1 LICIAIDAMGGDFGP
16 RATVPASIQSLK
28 QDNNLT
34 IVLFGDQAQISP
46 YLTTIPINIQSRLTV
61 VHCEQ
66 VVTMSDKP
74 SYALRHK
81 KNSSMRLAIDYLQ
94 QGKADG
100 CVSAGNTGALM
111 GIGCYVLKTSP
122 GIDRPAICTA
132 IPTVNG
138 HSYLLDLGANVDTN
152 SDNLYQFAL
161 MGSVLA
167 STVDGLQRPRVALL
181 NIGEEQVKGN
191 GQVKHASA
199 LLSAQ
204 DVINY
209 TGYVEGDHLFA
220 GVADVIV
227 CDGFVGNIALKTSEG
242 VVKFIATLSEQ
253 MFGGGAVSKL
263 LMAAIKPIFDRMQ
276 AKIDPQQ
283 YNGAY
288 FLGLQGLVV
297 KSHGN
302 ANVEGFSQA
311 ITSASHCVK
320 KNMVALMEEKLE
332 ELLP

>member
-1 LICIAIDAMGGDFGP
+1 MGGDFGP
-16 RATVPASIQSLK
+16 RTTVPASIESLK
-28 QDNNLT
+28 QDDNLK

-46 YLTTIPINIQSRLTV
+46 YLASIPPVIKKRLSI

-66 VVTMSDKP
+66 VVAMSDKP
-74 SYALRHK
+74 SFALRHK
-81 KNSSMRLAIDYLQ
+81 KSSSMRQAIEYLH

-111 GIGCYVLKTSP
+111 GIGCYVLKTYP

-132 IPTVNG
+132 IPTLGG

-167 STVDGLQRPRVALL
+167 SAVDGLHKPRVALL
-181 NIGEEQVKGN
+181 NIGEEEVKGN

-204 DVINY
+204 GEINY
-209 TGYVEGDHLFA
+209 TGYVEGDHLFS

-242 VVKFIATLSEQ
+242 VVKFIASLSEQ

-263 LMAAIKPIFDRMQ
+263 LMAAVKPLFDRLQ
-276 AKIDPQQ
+276 ARIDPQQ

-302 ANVEGFSQA
+302 ANVEGFVQA
-311 ITSASHCVK
+311 ISSAGHCIK
-320 KNMVALMEEKLE
+320 KDMVVLMEERLD